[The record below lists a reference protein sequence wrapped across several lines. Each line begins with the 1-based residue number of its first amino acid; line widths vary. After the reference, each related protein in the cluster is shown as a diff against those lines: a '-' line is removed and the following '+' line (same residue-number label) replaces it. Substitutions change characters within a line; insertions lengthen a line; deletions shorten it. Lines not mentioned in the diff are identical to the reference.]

1 MNNPLS
7 LIQAL
12 RNPQAF
18 MKNVAQNNQ
27 MMQNPMAKNAMEMF
41 QRGDSKGLQEM
52 AENLCKEKGTT
63 ADDVKSMIMKQM
75 GMQ

>member
-7 LIQAL
+7 LMQAL

-18 MKNVAQNNQ
+18 MQNVAQNSQ
-27 MMQNPMAKNAMEMF
+27 FMQNPMAKNAMEMF
-41 QRGDSKGLQEM
+41 QKGDSKGLQEM
-52 AENLCKEKGTT
+52 AENLCKERGTT
-63 ADDVKSMIMKQM
+63 TDDVKSMIMKQM

>member
-7 LIQAL
+7 FIQAM

-18 MKNVAQNNQ
+18 MQNVAQNSQ
-27 MMQNPMAKNAMEMF
+27 LMQNPLAKNAMEMF
-41 QRGDSKGLQEM
+41 QKGDSKGLQEM
-52 AENLCKEKGTT
+52 AENLCKERGTT
-63 ADDVKSMIMKQM
+63 TDDVKSMIMKQM

>member
-12 RNPQAF
+12 KNPQAF
-18 MKNVAQNNQ
+18 MQNVAQNSQ
-27 MMQNPMAKNAMEMF
+27 FMQNPMARNAMEMF
-41 QRGDSKGLQEM
+41 QKGDSKGLQEM
-52 AENLCKEKGTT
+52 AENLCKERGTT
-63 ADDVKSMIMKQM
+63 TDDVKSMIMRQM

>member
-7 LIQAL
+7 FVQAM

-18 MKNVAQNNQ
+18 MQNVAQNSQ
-27 MMQNPMAKNAMEMF
+27 FMQNPMARNAMEMF
-41 QRGDSKGLQEM
+41 QKGDSKGLQEM
-52 AENLCKEKGTT
+52 AENLCKERGTT
-63 ADDVKSMIMKQM
+63 TDDVKSMIMKQM

>member
-18 MKNVAQNNQ
+18 MQNVAQNNQ

-52 AENLCKEKGTT
+52 AENLCRERGTT
-63 ADDVKSMIMKQM
+63 ADDVKSMIMRQM

>member
-12 RNPQAF
+12 KNPQAF
-18 MKNVAQNNQ
+18 MQNVAQNSQ
-27 MMQNPMAKNAMEMF
+27 FMQNPMARNVMEMF
-41 QRGDSKGLQEM
+41 QKGDSKGLQEM
-52 AENLCKEKGTT
+52 AENLCKERGTT
-63 ADDVKSMIMKQM
+63 TDDVKNMIMKQM